1 MRMRVE
7 VFGYYWSAWGA
18 PCVPA
23 PAEVLQR
30 AEHRLR
36 GVALGV
42 GVLLV
47 DLPP

>member
-1 MRMRVE
+1 MRMRIEAASSPGGPVR
-7 VFGYYWSAWGA
+7 G
-18 PCVPA
+18 PA